1 MALRR
6 LSLTR
11 GDSRTYTLTFRD
23 GSAGTVFNI
32 KNWVVKFTLK
42 TNPELP
48 DSEASLSK
56 IVTTFSDTTSGTS
69 GVAVISLLPSDTV
82 NLAAQE
88 YDFDIQVTTA
98 ANNSATV
105 MKGKFNLEYDVTKT
119 AGTAG
124 SA

>member
-1 MALRR
+1 MAFRR

-11 GDSRTYTLTFRD
+11 GDSRTYTLTFKN
-23 GSAGTVFNI
+23 GSTGLVYNI

-42 TNPELP
+42 TNPTII
-48 DSEASLSK
+48 DAEASLQK
-56 IVTTFSDTTSGTS
+56 IVTSFADSTSGTS
-69 GVAVISLLPSDTV
+69 GVAVISLDPSDTV
-82 NLAAQE
+82 NLDAQE

-98 ANNSATV
+98 MNENYTV
-105 MKGKFNLEYDVTKT
+105 MKGKFDLLYDVTRT